1 MDEARFGSWAIICQP
16 QYHGKLKRKDAREE
30 RFEKQ
35 RGRGQGGP
43 VLHTVPKLADHASC
57 LPQLPQILPLFRV
70 SDLQT
75 NTGQGI
81 LAKQPGLTTC
91 PQCLE
96 SERGCSACPQARESV
111 KTSDKASGFHI
122 SGQSHHAGGQ

>member
-1 MDEARFGSWAIICQP
+1 MDEARFGSWTIICQT
-16 QYHGKLKRKDAREE
+16 QYHRKLKRKDAREE

-35 RGRGQGGP
+35 RGRGQGDP

-57 LPQLPQILPLFRV
+57 FPQLPQILPLFRV

-75 NTGQGI
+75 NTGQGV

-96 SERGCSACPQARESV
+96 SEKGCSALSSSQRVS
-111 KTSDKASGFHI
+111 KN
-122 SGQSHHAGGQ
+122 Q

>member
-1 MDEARFGSWAIICQP
+1 MGHSLP
-16 QYHGKLKRKDAREE
+16 TPVSRKVEDAREE

-35 RGRGQGGP
+35 RGCGQGGP
-43 VLHTVPKLADHASC
+43 VLHSVPKLADHASC
-57 LPQLPQILPLFRV
+57 LPQLPQILPPFRV

-75 NTGQGI
+75 NTDQGV

-96 SERGCSACPQARESV
+96 GERGCSTLSSSQRLS
-111 KTSDKASGFHI
+111 KN
-122 SGQSHHAGGQ
+122 Q